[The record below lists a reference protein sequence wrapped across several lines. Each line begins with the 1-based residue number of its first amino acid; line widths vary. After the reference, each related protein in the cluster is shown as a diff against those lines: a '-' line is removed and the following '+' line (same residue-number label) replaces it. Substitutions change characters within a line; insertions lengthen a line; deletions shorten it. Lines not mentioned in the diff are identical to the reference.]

1 VDPEGRQTEAG
12 ATESPTS
19 DNVVRLPRDWLG
31 PRDELIP
38 FGPSAD
44 SAPDSASPPTA
55 DDFWGED
62 SSSIQTAVEAPAF
75 VDPGW
80 GAASRARAREGFHS
94 RARAVSVLGGV
105 AAALLITLAVVGGGS
120 GPKHASQGLLATR
133 TPQSIKG
140 SNLAG
145 LTRTIRILER
155 PRSRHRRA
163 SSVARSG
170 HHASATGARRGGHGA
185 SGAAKPTGTV
195 ERVRYT
201 RSSRSATGESSP
213 AASTVPVSTG
223 PPPAAET
230 SAQASSS
237 NNQPALGA
245 DGALGPGSSP
255 DG

>member
-1 VDPEGRQTEAG
+1 VDPEGRQTGAG

-44 SAPDSASPPTA
+44 SADDSVSPPTA

-80 GAASRARAREGFHS
+80 GAGSRARAREGFHT

-105 AAALLITLAVVGGGS
+105 AAALLVTLAVVSGGS
-120 GPKHASQGLLATR
+120 SPKPASQGLLATR
-133 TPQSIKG
+133 PPRSIKG

-155 PRSRHRRA
+155 PLSRHGRA
-163 SSVARSG
+163 SSQARSG
-170 HHASATGARRGGHGA
+170 HHTSSTGAPRGRHRA
-185 SGAAKPTGTV
+185 SGAGKPTGTV

-201 RSSRSATGESSP
+201 RSSGSATGGSSA
-213 AASTVPVSTG
+213 AASTASAT
-223 PPPAAET
+223 AAET
-230 SAQASSS
+230 PAEASSS

-245 DGALGPGSSP
+245 NGALGPGSSP

>member
-12 ATESPTS
+12 ATGSPTS

-38 FGPSAD
+38 FGSSAD
-44 SAPDSASPPTA
+44 SADASASPPTA

-62 SSSIQTAVEAPAF
+62 SSSIQTALEAPAS
-75 VDPGW
+75 VDPRW
-80 GAASRARAREGFHS
+80 GSASRARAREGFRT

-105 AAALLITLAVVGGGS
+105 AAVVLVTLALIGGGS
-120 GPKHASQGLLATR
+120 SPKPASHGLLATR
-133 TPQSIKG
+133 TARSTKG

-145 LTRTIRILER
+145 LTRTIGVLQR
-155 PRSRHRRA
+155 PLSRHGRTLSEARSRQHA
-163 SSVARSG
+163 SSAG
-170 HHASATGARRGGHGA
+170 GRRGRHRA
-185 SGAAKPTGTV
+185 SGAAKATGTV

-201 RSSRSATGESSP
+201 RSARSATGESSA
-213 AASTVPVSTG
+213 AASTAPVSTARA
-223 PPPAAET
+223 PAAET

-245 DGALGPGSSP
+245 NGALGPGSSP

>member
-1 VDPEGRQTEAG
+1 VDPEGRPTEAG
-12 ATESPTS
+12 ATESPAG

-44 SAPDSASPPTA
+44 SADESASPPTA
-55 DDFWGED
+55 DDFWGEE

-80 GAASRARAREGFHS
+80 GAASRARAREGFHT
-94 RARAVSVLGGV
+94 RARAVWVLGGV

-120 GPKHASQGLLATR
+120 SPKPASQGLLATR
-133 TPQSIKG
+133 TPRSIKG

-155 PRSRHRRA
+155 PLSRHGRP
-163 SSVARSG
+163 SSELRSG
-170 HHASATGARRGGHGA
+170 HHASSTGAHQRGHRA
-185 SGAAKPTGTV
+185 SGAGKPTGTV

-201 RSSRSATGESSP
+201 RSSVSAPGGSSSV
-213 AASTVPVSTG
+213 ASQAPGSTG
-223 PPPAAET
+223 PAPAGET
-230 SAQASSS
+230 PAQASSS

>member
-12 ATESPTS
+12 ATESLTS

-44 SAPDSASPPTA
+44 GAPESDSPPTA

-62 SSSIQTAVEAPAF
+62 SSAIQTALEAPAF

-80 GAASRARAREGFHS
+80 GAASRARARDGF
-94 RARAVSVLGGV
+94 RTRTRAVSVLGGV
-105 AAALLITLAVVGGGS
+105 AAALLVTLALVGGGS

-133 TPQSIKG
+133 AARSIRS

-145 LTRTIRILER
+145 LTRTIRTLER
-155 PRSRHRRA
+155 PLSRHGRA
-163 SSVARSG
+163 LSEARSQHHVSSASARLG
-170 HHASATGARRGGHGA
+170 HHR
-185 SGAAKPTGTV
+185 AAKPTGTV

-201 RSSRSATGESSP
+201 RSSKSATGESSAATSP
-213 AASTVPVSTG
+213 AT
-223 PPPAAET
+223 PAAET
-230 SAQASSS
+230 SGQASSS

-245 DGALGPGSSP
+245 NGALGPGSSP

>member
-12 ATESPTS
+12 ATESSTN

-44 SAPDSASPPTA
+44 SADDSVPPPTA

-62 SSSIQTAVEAPAF
+62 SSSIQTAVEAPAS

-80 GAASRARAREGFHS
+80 GAASRARAREGFHT
-94 RARAVSVLGGV
+94 RARAISVLGGV
-105 AAALLITLAVVGGGS
+105 AAALLVTLAVVSGGS
-120 GPKHASQGLLATR
+120 SPKPASQGLLATR
-133 TPQSIKG
+133 TSRSIKG

-145 LTRTIRILER
+145 LTRTIRTLER
-155 PRSRHRRA
+155 PVSRHGR
-163 SSVARSG
+163 SSSQARSE
-170 HHASATGARRGGHGA
+170 HHASSTGAPRGRQRA
-185 SGAAKPTGTV
+185 SGGGKPTGTV

-201 RSSRSATGESSP
+201 RSSGSAAGGSP
-213 AASTVPVSTG
+213 AAASTPSATT
-223 PPPAAET
+223 AET
-230 SAQASSS
+230 PAQASSS

-245 DGALGPGSSP
+245 NGSLGPGSSP

>member
-1 VDPEGRQTEAG
+1 MDPEGRQTEAG
-12 ATESPTS
+12 ATESPAG

-44 SAPDSASPPTA
+44 SADDPASLPTA
-55 DDFWGED
+55 EDFWGED
-62 SSSIQTAVEAPAF
+62 SSSIQTAVEGPAF

-80 GAASRARAREGFHS
+80 GAASRARAREGFHT

-105 AAALLITLAVVGGGS
+105 AAALLVTLAVVGGGS
-120 GPKHASQGLLATR
+120 SPKPASQKLLETR

-155 PRSRHRRA
+155 PLTRHGRA
-163 SSVARSG
+163 SSEARSG
-170 HHASATGARRGGHGA
+170 HHASSTGMRPGHHGA
-185 SGAAKPTGTV
+185 SGAGKPTGTV

-201 RSSRSATGESSP
+201 RSSVSAVGGSSS
-213 AASTVPVSTG
+213 AASQAPVSTG
-223 PPPAAET
+223 PAPAGDT

>member
-12 ATESPTS
+12 ATESLTS

-44 SAPDSASPPTA
+44 SAPESAAPPTA

-62 SSSIQTAVEAPAF
+62 SSAIQTALEASAF

-80 GAASRARAREGFHS
+80 GAASRARAREGFGT

-105 AAALLITLAVVGGGS
+105 AVTLLVTLALIGGGS

-133 TPQSIKG
+133 TARSIRS

-145 LTRTIRILER
+145 LTRTIRTLER
-155 PRSRHRRA
+155 PLSRHGRA
-163 SSVARSG
+163 LSEARSQHHVSSASARLG
-170 HHASATGARRGGHGA
+170 HHRA

-201 RSSRSATGESSP
+201 RSSKSGTGESSA
-213 AASTVPVSTG
+213 AASPAPASTT
-223 PPPAAET
+223 PAPTSET
-230 SAQASSS
+230 SGQAMSS

-245 DGALGPGSSP
+245 NGALGPGSSP

>member
-12 ATESPTS
+12 ATESPTG

-44 SAPDSASPPTA
+44 SADESASPPTA

-80 GAASRARAREGFHS
+80 GAASRARAREGFHT
-94 RARAVSVLGGV
+94 RARAVWVLGGV

-120 GPKHASQGLLATR
+120 SPKPASQGLLATR
-133 TPQSIKG
+133 TPRSIKG

-145 LTRTIRILER
+145 LTRTIRILEPPPSR
-155 PRSRHRRA
+155 PGRA
-163 SSVARSG
+163 SSEARSG
-170 HHASATGARRGGHGA
+170 HRASSTGGHQGRHRA
-185 SGAAKPTGTV
+185 SGAGKPSGTV

-201 RSSRSATGESSP
+201 RSSGSAAGGSSP
-213 AASTVPVSTG
+213 AASTTPA
-223 PPPAAET
+223 PAAET

-237 NNQPALGA
+237 NSQPALGA
-245 DGALGPGSSP
+245 NGALGPGSSP